1 MEEGTTI
8 ELTEQDVEA
17 MGGNIDTS
25 KKYSEEFC
33 LTPNDED
40 QTIIIGAMGKGDI
53 LKLSKRKARILAEI
67 ILHLLQRW

>member
-1 MEEGTTI
+1 MTI

-17 MGGNIDTS
+17 IGENIDIS
-25 KKYSEEFC
+25 REYSEEFC
-33 LTPNDED
+33 ITPNDED
-40 QTIIIGAMGKGDI
+40 QTIIIGAMGNGDI